1 LKRANGQGSIST
13 LKGKRRKK
21 KWARVVTG
29 YQYDEKKDT
38 VVQIRKS
45 LGVYKTESEAQKA
58 IDNYQRNPYE
68 FLNKDM
74 VLNEVF
80 LKLHEIIYETNP
92 DYADDLKYHW
102 RYCDQIKNEKI
113 TSLQTVHL
121 MRFLN
126 STPFYIDD
134 NGNKKY
140 ASPNTIMRIKSLLN
154 QMYDL
159 VTAESILPVNL
170 ARNFKISKKVKREYK
185 QQHKRHVPF
194 SKEERE
200 IIKSR
205 LDYPFVDF
213 IYISIFMGWW
223 PGELVEILT
232 ENTFLEEGYVIGG
245 KKTENGYMR
254 TVPIHPS
261 IKNIIRSYYDLAKE
275 LNSPNLFN
283 DPYIS
288 RHSTTAKHLSYSNYR
303 YRFSKAMAHLGLD
316 SHTSHDSRTTFATIA
331 KTSGID
337 AFAIKKIM
345 GHSTKNDVTEDCY
358 IDPDFQWYV
367 EQMGKFNYDGEKE

>member
-1 LKRANGQGSIST
+1 MKRANGQGSIST

-38 VVQIRKS
+38 VIQIRKS
-45 LGVYKTESEAQKA
+45 LGVYKTESEAQRA

-140 ASPNTIMRIKSLLN
+140 ASQIQLC
-154 QMYDL
+154 
-159 VTAESILPVNL
+159 ESN
-170 ARNFKISKKVKREYK
+170 
-185 QQHKRHVPF
+185 
-194 SKEERE
+194 
-200 IIKSR
+200 
-205 LDYPFVDF
+205 
-213 IYISIFMGWW
+213 
-223 PGELVEILT
+223 
-232 ENTFLEEGYVIGG
+232 
-245 KKTENGYMR
+245 
-254 TVPIHPS
+254 
-261 IKNIIRSYYDLAKE
+261 
-275 LNSPNLFN
+275 
-283 DPYIS
+283 
-288 RHSTTAKHLSYSNYR
+288 HS
-303 YRFSKAMAHLGLD
+303 
-316 SHTSHDSRTTFATIA
+316 
-331 KTSGID
+331 
-337 AFAIKKIM
+337 
-345 GHSTKNDVTEDCY
+345 
-358 IDPDFQWYV
+358 
-367 EQMGKFNYDGEKE
+367 